1 MIRAA
6 ASTPPFGGFFSQ
18 QEVPV
23 NKKEFFRKS
32 KVHLLFGGGFLLVF
46 VINVAINFFSGQS
59 FLRAMVGALRE
70 IRPVEYVTFILFW
83 YWFARGQQSN
93 SRPTFTSLNLG
104 DSNN

>member
-1 MIRAA
+1 M
-6 ASTPPFGGFFSQ
+6 
-18 QEVPV
+18 

-59 FLRAMVGALRE
+59 FLWATVGALRE
-70 IRPVEYVTFILFW
+70 IRPVEYIMFILFW
-83 YWFARGQQSN
+83 YWLARGQQSN

-104 DSNN
+104 GSKN